1 MAIRSK
7 FRKLKCQWHV
17 SFIDYSTLSSF
28 SYCFYYST
36 LINARVAIYSRILKE
51 FHVLNENFT
60 SFFQLLYAIATLR
73 LFINENSTVN
83 AMYGVF
89 LSSVFVITALKSW
102 NWAFPG
108 NTATPLIR
116 PTATF

>member
-28 SYCFYYST
+28 SYYFYYST

-51 FHVLNENFT
+51 FHVVFSIT
-60 SFFQLLYAIATLR
+60 VRDSYIA
-73 LFINENSTVN
+73 VV
-83 AMYGVF
+83 Y
-89 LSSVFVITALKSW
+89 
-102 NWAFPG
+102 
-108 NTATPLIR
+108 
-116 PTATF
+116 

>member
-1 MAIRSK
+1 MAIHSK

-51 FHVLNENFT
+51 FHVLNENST
-60 SFFQLLYAIATLR
+60 SFFNYCTR
-73 LFINENSTVN
+73 
-83 AMYGVF
+83 
-89 LSSVFVITALKSW
+89 
-102 NWAFPG
+102 
-108 NTATPLIR
+108 
-116 PTATF
+116 